1 MTRIYTIGLENR
13 TEKEGAYLVV
23 QVAHRDSTR
32 AARIAM
38 KEAGQ
43 RGGRWHVVH
52 LAQRRTSLRVPE
64 GEVMGASGPYTFTL
78 DHEEN

>member
-23 QVAHRDSTR
+23 QVAHRNSAGAGR
-32 AARIAM
+32 VAI
-38 KEAGQ
+38 KEAAQ

-52 LAQRRTSLRVPE
+52 LAERRTGLAIPV
-64 GEVMGASGPYTFTL
+64 GEVLGATGPFTFTL
-78 DHEEN
+78 DHE